1 MKFKPSTFFIGDYM
15 TKTQQAR
22 KQGKFGGAKKHSV
35 QPGKWVKETYE
46 VTGYKNTKVTKT
58 KKVWKWL

>member
-1 MKFKPSTFFIGDYM
+1 M

-46 VTGYKNTKVTKT
+46 VTGYKNTKITKT